1 LCHAPEAKAASDEA
15 EFRTLRLRR
24 DGKPSHDMIRSIAK
38 QDEKGSFKALIKN
51 GKYFVLP
58 EGNGTDFKALFKRLA
73 SAGAGRPVD
82 KSGFPQG
89 PWTPD
94 RLAKAISQIDANQS
108 GIELRTVQL
117 WFQDNDTGISSE
129 SIRWLARVFGC
140 DDPEATSAWQAEL
153 SASQSRLAA
162 RRRQERQATGNSPQ
176 NPPDAN
182 LRTARDDTTPPPI
195 QAPQLQASKKSEKLF
210 SLPRKSEAFFG
221 HGSPLDLPASVFAGA
236 VALGFFSY
244 FLGIHSVKFD
254 REDGVSKQV
263 GFLWA
268 PNWTVLFMV
277 FMPLFFAFAGD
288 LLVFWK
294 TEGRAKV
301 LATSGGAVS
310 DVGWVHKVEG
320 SALTY
325 WAVFLICLSFAG
337 LFQWISVRLI
347 PLLQGGGQYAIDW
360 GSLAIGRPEE
370 YSVHQAIAFT
380 GFAYLY
386 MCLCFYLFFVGLI
399 LLYTLVHDLWEIER
413 RSDFENRRPQP
424 DIVEIRHR
432 IMRGIFRCTICGV
445 LIAACMKL
453 QSVYL
458 ITNAES
464 ILDWLFRDTLSVLSG
479 QDAADE
485 RMPYSTPTQYT
496 SLLIALSAN
505 VVFLYGLIRIGLGS
519 QFNAPLGKMAA
530 AVTLSGTAYILI
542 GAFEGFSILLG
553 VSVLLAIYGL
563 FDPAFGTRPPSKLK
577 GHRNVS

>member
-1 LCHAPEAKAASDEA
+1 V
-15 EFRTLRLRR
+15 
-24 DGKPSHDMIRSIAK
+24 IRSVAK
-38 QDEKGSFKALIKN
+38 HDEKGSFKTLIKN

-58 EGNGTDFKALFKRLA
+58 QGNGRDFKALFKRLA
-73 SAGAGRPVD
+73 TAGAGRPVD

-94 RLAKAISQIDANQS
+94 LLATAISQIDANQS
-108 GIELRTVQL
+108 GVDLRTVQL
-117 WFQDNDTGISSE
+117 WFQDNDTGISSDN
-129 SIRWLARVFGC
+129 IRWLARIFGC

-162 RRRQERQATGNSPQ
+162 RRRQERQAAEEPSKDL
-176 NPPDAN
+176 PDADLLTPN
-182 LRTARDDTTPPPI
+182 DDTSPPLKSPN
-195 QAPQLQASKKSEKLF
+195 LQSSKQSQRQF

-221 HGSPLDLPASVFAGA
+221 RQSPLDLPASVFAGA

-244 FLGIHSVKFD
+244 FLGIHSVTFD
-254 REDGVSKQV
+254 REDGVTKQV
-263 GFLWA
+263 GFLWS

-288 LLVFWK
+288 LVVFWK
-294 TEGRAKV
+294 NEARTKV
-301 LATSGGAVS
+301 LAASGGEESNA
-310 DVGWVHKVEG
+310 GWGRKVEG
-320 SALTY
+320 SATTY
-325 WAVFLICLSFAG
+325 WGVFLICLGFAG

-347 PLLQGGGQYAIDW
+347 PLLQGGGDFAIDW
-360 GSLAIGRPEE
+360 GSVAIGRPET

-399 LLYTLVHDLWEIER
+399 LLYTLVHDLWEIEHQ
-413 RSDFENRRPQP
+413 SAFAHRRPQSG
-424 DIVEIRHR
+424 IAEIRHR

-445 LIAACMKL
+445 LIATCMKL

-464 ILDWLFRDTLSVLSG
+464 ILDWLRRDTLSVLTG
-479 QDAADE
+479 PDAADR
-485 RMPYSTPTQYT
+485 RMSYSTPTQYT

-519 QFNAPLGKMAA
+519 QFNAPLGKMVG

-553 VSVLLAIYGL
+553 ASILLAIYGL
-563 FDPAFGTRPPSKLK
+563 FDPAFGTRQTNKSK

>member
-1 LCHAPEAKAASDEA
+1 V
-15 EFRTLRLRR
+15 
-24 DGKPSHDMIRSIAK
+24 IRSVAK
-38 QDEKGSFKALIKN
+38 QDEKGSFKTLIKN
-51 GKYFVLP
+51 GKYFILP
-58 EGNGTDFKALFKRLA
+58 ETNGGDFKALFQRLT

-82 KSGFPQG
+82 KSGIPQG
-89 PWTPD
+89 PWTAD
-94 RLAKAISQIDANQS
+94 LLAKAISQIDANQS

-117 WFQDNDTGISSE
+117 WFQDNDKGISSDG
-129 SIRWLARVFGC
+129 IRWLARIFGC

-162 RRRQERQATGNSPQ
+162 RRRQERQATGNPPQ
-176 NPPDAN
+176 GPPDTDFS
-182 LRTARDDTTPPPI
+182 TARDYTTLPPFKD
-195 QAPQLQASKKSEKLF
+195 PQLPASLDANRPF
-210 SLPRKSEAFFG
+210 NLPRKSEAFFG
-221 HGSPLDLPASVFAGA
+221 RQSPLDLPASVFAGA

-244 FLGIHSVKFD
+244 FLGIHSVTFD
-254 REDGVSKQV
+254 REDGVTKQV

-294 TEGRAKV
+294 NEGRARV
-301 LATSGGAVS
+301 LAASGGAES
-310 DVGWVHKVEG
+310 DLGWAHKVEG

-325 WAVFLICLSFAG
+325 WAVFLICIGFAG
-337 LFQWISVRLI
+337 LFQWISVRLL

-360 GSLAIGRPEE
+360 GSVAIARPEE

-380 GFAYLY
+380 GFAQLY

-399 LLYTLVHDLWEIER
+399 LLYTMVHDLWEIEH
-413 RSDFENRRPQP
+413 RSAVEYRKPQP
-424 DIVEIRHR
+424 DIFEIRHQ
-432 IMRGIFRCTICGV
+432 IVRGIFRCTICGV

-479 QDAADE
+479 QDFADS
-485 RMPYSTPTQYT
+485 RTPYRTPTQYT
-496 SLLIALSAN
+496 SLVIALSAN
-505 VVFLYGLIRIGLGS
+505 VVFLYGCVRIGPGNG
-519 QFNAPLGKMAA
+519 FNASLGKMVT

>member
-1 LCHAPEAKAASDEA
+1 LCRAPETKAASDEA
-15 EFRTLRLRR
+15 EYRTLRLHR

-38 QDEKGSFKALIKN
+38 QDETGAFKALIKN

-58 EGNGTDFKALFKRLA
+58 ERNGSDFKALFKRLA

-82 KSGFPQG
+82 KNGFPQG

-94 RLAKAISQIDANQS
+94 LLAKAISQIDANQS

-117 WFQDNDTGISSE
+117 WFQDNDKGVSSDG
-129 SIRWLARVFGC
+129 IRWLARIFGC

-162 RRRQERQATGNSPQ
+162 RRRQERQATVKH
-176 NPPDAN
+176 PPDAD
-182 LRTARDDTTPPPI
+182 LPIARDDTTHPPFED
-195 QAPQLQASKKSEKLF
+195 PQLQTSEESKRRF
-210 SLPRKSEAFFG
+210 SLPRKSEAFFAS
-221 HGSPLDLPASVFAGA
+221 GSPLDLPASVFAGA

-244 FLGIHSVKFD
+244 FLGIHSVAFG
-254 REDGVSKQV
+254 REDGVTKQV

-277 FMPLFFAFAGD
+277 LMPLFFAFAGD
-288 LLVFWK
+288 LIVFWK
-294 TEGRAKV
+294 KEGRAKV
-301 LATSGGAVS
+301 LAASGGEGS
-310 DVGWVHKVEG
+310 DAGWGRKVEG
-320 SALTY
+320 SATTY
-325 WAVFLICLSFAG
+325 WAVFFICLGFAG

-347 PLLQGGGQYAIDW
+347 PLLQGGGDFAIDW
-360 GSLAIGRPEE
+360 GSVAIGRPET
-370 YSVHQAIAFT
+370 YSIPQAIAFT

-399 LLYTLVHDLWEIER
+399 LLYTLVHDLWEIEH
-413 RSDFENRRPQP
+413 RSAYENRRPQP
-424 DIVEIRHR
+424 DIVEIRQQV
-432 IMRGIFRCTICGV
+432 MRAIFRCTICGT

-453 QSVYL
+453 QAVYL

-479 QDAADE
+479 PDASEE
-485 RMPYSTPTQYT
+485 RTPYSTPTQYT
-496 SLLIALSAN
+496 SLLVALSAN

-519 QFNAPLGKMAA
+519 QFNAPLGKMVAV
-530 AVTLSGTAYILI
+530 VTLTGFAYFLI

-553 VSVLLAIYGL
+553 ASIALAIYGI

>member
-1 LCHAPEAKAASDEA
+1 V
-15 EFRTLRLRR
+15 
-24 DGKPSHDMIRSIAK
+24 IRSVAK
-38 QDEKGSFKALIKN
+38 HDEKGSFKTLIKN
-51 GKYFVLP
+51 GKYFILP
-58 EGNGTDFKALFKRLA
+58 ETNGGDFKALFQRLS

-94 RLAKAISQIDANQS
+94 LLATAISQIDANQS
-108 GIELRTVQL
+108 GVELRTVQL
-117 WFQDNDTGISSE
+117 WFQDNDTGISSDN
-129 SIRWLARVFGC
+129 IRWLARIFGC

-162 RRRQERQATGNSPQ
+162 RRRRKRQAAEEPFKDL
-176 NPPDAN
+176 PDADLLTPN
-182 LRTARDDTTPPPI
+182 DDTSPPLKSPN
-195 QAPQLQASKKSEKLF
+195 LQTSKQSQRQF

-221 HGSPLDLPASVFAGA
+221 RQSPLDLPASIFAGA

-244 FLGIHSVKFD
+244 FLGIHSVTFD
-254 REDGVSKQV
+254 REDGVTKQV
-263 GFLWA
+263 GFLWS

-288 LLVFWK
+288 LVVFWK
-294 TEGRAKV
+294 NEARTKV
-301 LATSGGAVS
+301 LAASGGEGS
-310 DVGWVHKVEG
+310 DLGWAHKVEG
-320 SALTY
+320 SAYTY
-325 WAVFLICLSFAG
+325 WAVLLICLGFAG

-360 GSLAIGRPEE
+360 GSVAIGRPET

-399 LLYTLVHDLWEIER
+399 LLYTLVHDLWEIEH
-413 RSDFENRRPQP
+413 RSAFAYRGPQP

-432 IMRGIFRCTICGV
+432 IMRGIFRCTICGA

-458 ITNAES
+458 TTNAES
-464 ILDWLFRDTLSVLSG
+464 ILDWLFRDVLSVLSG
-479 QDAADE
+479 KDAAND
-485 RMPYSTPTQYT
+485 RTPYSTPTQYT

-505 VVFLYGLIRIGLGS
+505 VVFLYGLVRIGLGS
-519 QFNAPLGKMAA
+519 QFIAPLGKMVA
-530 AVTLSGTAYILI
+530 AVILSGTAYVLI

-553 VSVLLAIYGL
+553 ASILLAIYGL
-563 FDPAFGTRPPSKLK
+563 FDPAFGTRQTSKQK
-577 GHRNVS
+577 GRRNVS

>member
-1 LCHAPEAKAASDEA
+1 V
-15 EFRTLRLRR
+15 
-24 DGKPSHDMIRSIAK
+24 IRSVAK
-38 QDEKGSFKALIKN
+38 HDEKGSFKTLIKN

-58 EGNGTDFKALFKRLA
+58 QGNGRDFKALFKRLA
-73 SAGAGRPVD
+73 TAGAGRPVD

-94 RLAKAISQIDANQS
+94 LLAKAISQIDANQS

-117 WFQDNDTGISSE
+117 WFQDKDKGISSDN
-129 SIRWLARVFGC
+129 IRWLARIFGC

-162 RRRQERQATGNSPQ
+162 RRRQERQATGTPPQSPT
-176 NPPDAN
+176 DAD
-182 LRTARDDTTPPPI
+182 LPTARDDTTPAPLKT
-195 QAPQLQASKKSEKLF
+195 PQLRVSKESKGSF
-210 SLPRKSEAFFG
+210 SLPRKSEAFVAR
-221 HGSPLDLPASVFAGA
+221 GSPLDLPASVFAGA
-236 VALGFFSY
+236 VALGFFAY
-244 FLGIHSVKFD
+244 FLGIHSVTFD
-254 REDGVSKQV
+254 RDDGVSKQV

-288 LLVFWK
+288 LLFFWK
-294 TEGRAKV
+294 NEGRAKILV
-301 LATSGGAVS
+301 ASGGATS
-310 DVGWVHKVEG
+310 DVGWANKVEG
-320 SALTY
+320 SAVTY
-325 WAVFLICLSFAG
+325 WAVFLICIGFAG
-337 LFQWISVRLI
+337 LFQWISVRLL

-360 GSLAIGRPEE
+360 GSLAIARPEE
-370 YSVHQAIAFT
+370 YSAYQAIAFT
-380 GFAYLY
+380 GFAHLY

-399 LLYTLVHDLWEIER
+399 LLYTLVHDLWEIEH
-413 RSDFENRRPQP
+413 RSIFEYRRPQP

-432 IMRGIFRCTICGV
+432 IMRGIFRCTICGL
-445 LIAACMKL
+445 LIATCMKL
-453 QSVYL
+453 QSLYL

-479 QDAADE
+479 QDAADK
-485 RMPYSTPTQYT
+485 RAPYRTPTQYT
-496 SLLIALSAN
+496 SLVIALSAN
-505 VVFLYGLIRIGLGS
+505 VVFLYGCVRIGPGS
-519 QFNAPLGKMAA
+519 GFNASLGKMVA

-577 GHRNVS
+577 GRRNVL

>member
-1 LCHAPEAKAASDEA
+1 V
-15 EFRTLRLRR
+15 
-24 DGKPSHDMIRSIAK
+24 IRSVAK
-38 QDEKGSFKALIKN
+38 HDEKGSFKTLIKN
-51 GKYFVLP
+51 GKYFILP
-58 EGNGTDFKALFKRLA
+58 EMNGGDFKALFRRLA

-94 RLAKAISQIDANQS
+94 LLATAISQIDANQS
-108 GIELRTVQL
+108 GVELRTVQL
-117 WFQDNDTGISSE
+117 WFQDNDKGISSDG
-129 SIRWLARVFGC
+129 IRWLARIFGC

-162 RRRQERQATGNSPQ
+162 KRRQERHAKGKPPQ
-176 NPPDAN
+176 SPPDAD
-182 LRTARDDTTPPPI
+182 LATARDDTKPLPFK
-195 QAPQLQASKKSEKLF
+195 APQLQALEKLKMTF

-221 HGSPLDLPASVFAGA
+221 RGSPLDLPASVFAGA

-244 FLGIHSVKFD
+244 FLGIHSVTFD
-254 REDGVSKQV
+254 REDGVNKQV

-268 PNWTVLFMV
+268 PNWTTLFMV

-288 LLVFWK
+288 LVVFWK
-294 TEGRAKV
+294 NEGRAKV
-301 LATSGGAVS
+301 LAASGGEESNA
-310 DVGWVHKVEG
+310 GWERKVEG
-320 SALTY
+320 SATTY
-325 WAVFLICLSFAG
+325 WAVLLICLGFAG
-337 LFQWISVRLI
+337 LFQWVSVRLI

-360 GSLAIGRPEE
+360 GSIAIGHPEE
-370 YSVHQAIAFT
+370 YSVQQAIAFT

-386 MCLCFYLFFVGLI
+386 MCLCFYLFFVSLI
-399 LLYTLVHDLWEIER
+399 LLYTLVHDLWEIEH
-413 RSDFENRRPQP
+413 RSAFENRGPQP
-424 DIVEIRHR
+424 DIVEIRQR

-458 ITNAES
+458 TTNAES
-464 ILDWLFRDTLSVLSG
+464 ILDWLFRDALSVLSG
-479 QDAADE
+479 PDAAEE

-505 VVFLYGLIRIGLGS
+505 VVFLYGCVRIGPGNGFNGS
-519 QFNAPLGKMAA
+519 LGKMVA
-530 AVTLSGTAYILI
+530 AVALSGITYILI

-553 VSVLLAIYGL
+553 VSVLVAIYGL

-577 GHRNVS
+577 GHRNVP

>member
-1 LCHAPEAKAASDEA
+1 
-15 EFRTLRLRR
+15 
-24 DGKPSHDMIRSIAK
+24 MIRSNAK
-38 QDEKGSFKALIKN
+38 PNETRPFKTLIKN

-58 EGNGTDFKALFKRLA
+58 DTNGGDFKALFQRLA

-94 RLAKAISQIDANQS
+94 LLATAISQIDANQS
-108 GIELRTVQL
+108 GVDLRTVQL
-117 WFQDNDTGISSE
+117 WFQDNDTGISSDN
-129 SIRWLARVFGC
+129 IRWLARIFGC

-162 RRRQERQATGNSPQ
+162 RRRRERQNSG
-176 NPPDAN
+176 NPPQGPPNAD
-182 LRTARDDTTPPPI
+182 LPTARDGTTHPPFEAQQPG
-195 QAPQLQASKKSEKLF
+195 ASEESEKPF

-221 HGSPLDLPASVFAGA
+221 RQSPLDLPASVFAGA

-244 FLGIHSVKFD
+244 FLGIHSVTFD
-254 REDGVSKQV
+254 REDGVTKQV
-263 GFLWA
+263 GFLWS
-268 PNWTVLFMV
+268 PNWTILFMV

-288 LLVFWK
+288 LVVFWK
-294 TEGRAKV
+294 NEARTKV
-301 LATSGGAVS
+301 LAASGGEGSNA
-310 DVGWVHKVEG
+310 GWGRKVEG
-320 SALTY
+320 SATTY
-325 WAVFLICLSFAG
+325 WAVFLICLGFAG

-347 PLLQGGGQYAIDW
+347 PLLQGGGDFAIDW
-360 GSLAIGRPEE
+360 GSVAIGRPET
-370 YSVHQAIAFT
+370 YSVQQAVAFT

-413 RSDFENRRPQP
+413 RSAFDYRRPQP

-432 IMRGIFRCTICGV
+432 IMRGIFRCTICGA

-458 ITNAES
+458 TTNAES
-464 ILDWLFRDTLSVLSG
+464 ILDWLFRDVLSVLSG
-479 QDAADE
+479 KDAAND
-485 RMPYSTPTQYT
+485 RTPYSTPTQYT

-505 VVFLYGLIRIGLGS
+505 VVFLYGLVRIGLGS
-519 QFNAPLGKMAA
+519 QFIAPLRKMVAV
-530 AVTLSGTAYILI
+530 VTLTGIAYFLI

-553 VSVLLAIYGL
+553 ASILLAIYGL
-563 FDPAFGTRPPSKLK
+563 FDPAFGTRQTNNLK
-577 GHRNVS
+577 GRRNVS

>member
-1 LCHAPEAKAASDEA
+1 V
-15 EFRTLRLRR
+15 
-24 DGKPSHDMIRSIAK
+24 IRSVAK
-38 QDEKGSFKALIKN
+38 QDEKGSFKTLIKN
-51 GKYFVLP
+51 GKYFILP
-58 EGNGTDFKALFKRLA
+58 ETNGGDFKALFQRLA

-94 RLAKAISQIDANQS
+94 LLATAISQIDANQS
-108 GIELRTVQL
+108 GVELRTVQL
-117 WFQDNDTGISSE
+117 WFQDNDTGISSDN
-129 SIRWLARVFGC
+129 IRWLARIFGC

-162 RRRQERQATGNSPQ
+162 RRRRKRQAAEEPSKDL
-176 NPPDAN
+176 PDADLLTPN
-182 LRTARDDTTPPPI
+182 DDTSPPLKSPNL
-195 QAPQLQASKKSEKLF
+195 QTSKQPQRQF

-221 HGSPLDLPASVFAGA
+221 RQSPLDLPASVFAGA

-244 FLGIHSVKFD
+244 FLGIHSVTFD
-254 REDGVSKQV
+254 REDGVTKQV
-263 GFLWA
+263 GFLWS

-288 LLVFWK
+288 LVVFWK
-294 TEGRAKV
+294 NEARTKV
-301 LATSGGAVS
+301 LAASGGEGS
-310 DVGWVHKVEG
+310 DAGWGRKVEG
-320 SALTY
+320 SATTY
-325 WAVFLICLSFAG
+325 WAVFLICLGFAG

-347 PLLQGGGQYAIDW
+347 PLLQGGGDFAIDW
-360 GSLAIGRPEE
+360 GSVAIGRPET

-399 LLYTLVHDLWEIER
+399 LLYTLVHDLWEIEH
-413 RSDFENRRPQP
+413 RSAFEDSKPQA
-424 DIVEIRHR
+424 DIIEIRHR

-445 LIAACMKL
+445 LIATCMKL

-479 QDAADE
+479 PDAADE
-485 RMPYSTPTQYT
+485 RMQYSTPTQYT

-505 VVFLYGLIRIGLGS
+505 VVFLYGFVRIGLASG
-519 QFNAPLGKMAA
+519 FNAPLAMMVT
-530 AVTLSGTAYILI
+530 AVTLSGIAYLLI
-542 GAFEGFSILLG
+542 GAFAGFSLLLG

-563 FDPAFGTRPPSKLK
+563 CDPAFGTRQTNKLK